1 MTDDHESQRS
11 TADAELE
18 REIRQGRKF
27 TPKEAVARLA
37 GPGAM
42 KGASPVSRVQQAE
55 TEIGTWLRTNISDE
69 GGALH
74 MLLQRNLVGSEL
86 LLANLDRP
94 LAALAG
100 YCQRVLG
107 SDIRLRELVRQ
118 ADVEWG
124 RRMDERPYFDR
135 DGSAPNPNDP
145 YTLSSVRQALADVLT
160 RLSPRDPRPL

>member
-27 TPKEAVARLA
+27 TPKEAMARLA
-37 GPGAM
+37 GPGAT

-55 TEIGTWLRTNISDE
+55 TEIGTWLRTNVPDE
-69 GGALH
+69 EGALH

-86 LLANLDRP
+86 LLANLERP

-135 DGSAPNPNDP
+135 DGSAPNPDDP

>member
-124 RRMDERPYFDR
+124 RRMDERPHFDR
-135 DGSAPNPNDP
+135 DGSAPDPDDP
-145 YTLSSVRQALADVLT
+145 YTMSSVRQKLSNALK
-160 RLSPRDPRPL
+160 RLAPWA